1 MTDYLVSKENSMN
14 ATIQKEQGSQHNN
27 SADNSVFNLHNLK
40 TSTNYIT
47 LNCFPIQLLGKY
59 DQYLKSINFDCV
71 CEFCPVEDKR
81 HKRLRRYKHR
91 NQKAYDGLSLRIEL
105 FLYPAKF
112 PSTGITTK
120 IFYPTK
126 DLLYAL
132 VRFFSIYLMPKIN
145 FIELTI
151 DLYTQ
156 EQEKIQNFLVT
167 HLFLKYN
174 RTAPNHYKSTYYAS
188 SKVKS
193 KGMRCYIKE
202 CIPGCPVRLELML
215 TRQVIRKL
223 DLHLPILDVQLNG
236 LDLSN
241 FFDFRSFDKHGY
253 FALKLEKERKRLF
266 KEFSDTDCQRR
277 RFTND
282 QYLQLYKQHFISA
295 TESLFHDPDND
306 YEPRTVLGIYHQLK
320 KVEKKPAR
328 FFIKLNDFSE
338 AFFTALAGNKFL

>member
-1 MTDYLVSKENSMN
+1 
-14 ATIQKEQGSQHNN
+14 
-27 SADNSVFNLHNLK
+27 
-40 TSTNYIT
+40 
-47 LNCFPIQLLGKY
+47 
-59 DQYLKSINFDCV
+59 
-71 CEFCPVEDKR
+71 
-81 HKRLRRYKHR
+81 
-91 NQKAYDGLSLRIEL
+91 
-105 FLYPAKF
+105 
-112 PSTGITTK
+112 
-120 IFYPTK
+120 
-126 DLLYAL
+126 
-132 VRFFSIYLMPKIN
+132 
-145 FIELTI
+145 
-151 DLYTQ
+151 
-156 EQEKIQNFLVT
+156 
-167 HLFLKYN
+167 
-174 RTAPNHYKSTYYAS
+174 
-188 SKVKS
+188 
-193 KGMRCYIKE
+193 
-202 CIPGCPVRLELML
+202 ML